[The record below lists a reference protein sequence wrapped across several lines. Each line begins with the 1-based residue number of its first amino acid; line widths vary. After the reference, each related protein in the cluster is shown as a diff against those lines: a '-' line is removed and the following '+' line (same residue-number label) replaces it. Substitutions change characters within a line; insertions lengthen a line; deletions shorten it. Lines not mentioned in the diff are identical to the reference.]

1 MTLFQDCVW
10 RRGTW
15 VVSCNSRVSSLSAS
29 AWNRRARSR
38 STLLFIMHAAL
49 NQRSTSSSR
58 RQTLEIFQ
66 VYVSSARDYNC
77 FTPFPTC
84 CRVMSKQQ
92 AGSIK
97 IKPKRLSIRRTAR
110 SPNRMGSER
119 LRHDAFDQD
128 RETSLP
134 PEVRSRLWTLFAQI
148 EREFEC
154 LHAENIAC
162 KWIMSSSDACTL

>member
-1 MTLFQDCVW
+1 MKPARTIQEYL
-10 RRGTW
+10 
-15 VVSCNSRVSSLSAS
+15 VV
-29 AWNRRARSR
+29 
-38 STLLFIMHAAL
+38 FIMHAAL

-66 VYVSSARDYNC
+66 VYVSSARDYNY

-162 KWIMSSSDACTL
+162 K